1 MSSRLHTA
9 AFSLVELLVVI
20 TAIAVLVTVAI
31 PSIANITSSAQRSS
45 EKRNAQNMASVFAA
59 ARGAGFTNS
68 VADAA
73 EVASFLTNGI
83 SVTNGGLVMS
93 FRVDGLATEQV
104 TRAGAFL
111 SVSNNNVVY
120 NPGTD

>member
-1 MSSRLHTA
+1 
-9 AFSLVELLVVI
+9 LVELLVVI

-45 EKRNAQNMASVFAA
+45 EKRNAQNMAAVFAA

-68 VADAA
+68 VADVAA
-73 EVASFLTNGI
+73 VASFLTNGI